1 MDWRDRLHVRSGLEA
16 MARVTGAQCN
26 KDEEL
31 SPNMFLLSDEMLRQG
46 NWESAVRQRGQ
57 GGRWPAL

>member
-31 SPNMFLLSDEMLRQG
+31 SPNMFLVSEEMLRQC
-46 NWESAVRQRGQ
+46 NWECAVRPRGQ
-57 GGRWPAL
+57 DGR